1 MKQKYQDNGG
11 KSLIKIVSMNFDEE
25 RGAPRPDFADL
36 WGERGGGRDISS
48 SFRNTGSRGCW
59 IVRRLESG
67 EVIFYLFPFP
77 FFFFVNKK
85 FYEKLK
91 IPFFLFNQLVL
102 AIIRRNYILR

>member
-67 EVIFYLFPFP
+67 EVIFLFV
-77 FFFFVNKK
+77 FFSFSFFCKQ
-85 FYEKLK
+85 E
-91 IPFFLFNQLVL
+91 
-102 AIIRRNYILR
+102 ILREVENSFFYLISWY